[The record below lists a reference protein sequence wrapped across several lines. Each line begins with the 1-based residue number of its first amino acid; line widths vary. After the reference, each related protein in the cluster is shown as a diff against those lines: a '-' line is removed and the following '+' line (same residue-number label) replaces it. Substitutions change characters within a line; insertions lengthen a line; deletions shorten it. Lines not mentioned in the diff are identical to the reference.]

1 MIEYII
7 RKRKITLLFFAMV
20 VLVGFL
26 SFFQLPRQESPDI
39 VVNIATVTTIY
50 PGASPE
56 KVEQTVTKK
65 LEEKINELQGLKY
78 ISSTSSLGV
87 SIIVVETQ
95 SDVDPKQK
103 WDELRKKVKD
113 AEADLPDEAKQPIIN
128 DDLNR
133 TFVQTFAVTADDRE
147 QLYTLRDML
156 KSWKDQLRTIPN
168 VADVTIEGLPEEQV
182 RIEVDT
188 QKLNQYDLSWAQV
201 MMAVKNENERTPLGD
216 LTVDNRTYQLKLAES
231 RQVDE
236 LNNVIISRT
245 KDGYPIYLKDIGR
258 VKLATEQIKSY
269 SYFNGKPSVSISINA
284 ETGSDV
290 PSLQKR
296 VDEMMGV
303 LEKQLPAWAHKH
315 SIYSQEERVTELFTD
330 LTREMI
336 IAVVAVL
343 VVCTLGLN
351 LITSFVVALAIP
363 ISIAVGLMFLPS
375 LDITLNMISIVSLII
390 VLGILVDDAVV
401 VNDNI
406 ERRLSVLGESP
417 YRAAVNGAKEV
428 SISILTATLATIASF
443 GPLMFLNGNAGQF
456 IRPVPMIISLT
467 MLASM
472 IMSLTIIP
480 IFRQWYEAR
489 SRRGVDGYRKP
500 AGLLGRQI
508 QQLTQWYANVLMP
521 KILKRPLLTGMVGVL
536 IGTSAY
542 LLIPFTPVEL
552 FPPDDRPQ
560 FLVNIRV
567 PVGSSIEETNRV
579 VKGVSDWIMKQPGIE
594 YVASYAGGSA
604 PKMFGGDTGAGSG
617 ITVGQLV
624 VRFDKKK
631 VSIDQMIEPW
641 REKFKEMYPEAS
653 IIPKELEAGPPVGKP
668 VVIRIYGED
677 LETLRRL
684 AEQVKDNMAK
694 VPGVY
699 DIQDDLGIE
708 RYTLELE
715 VNKALME
722 QKLVNYADLSRTL
735 RLVSEGITV
744 SQFDDG
750 TDLIDMNLYLD
761 KAGEVD
767 PSVIFQRLTVTNA
780 LGEQIPLAQLARIKT
795 TFSLQAIPHR
805 DLSRTVTISSE
816 VKDRTP
822 TEVMQEITPIL
833 EGMQMPEGYRWETG
847 GETSE
852 QTDIFI
858 DMGKLSVIV
867 VFLILILIAMQ
878 FYSLSIPV
886 LVMSTIYLAFAGSL
900 IGLFVTQTPLGF
912 MTMMGVISLSGIV
925 VRNGIVLIEFIEEA
939 RHAGLELKQA
949 VIQAGEA
956 RLRPIL
962 LTSMTAVAGLL
973 PLAFSGDVLF
983 TPLAVTIIFGL
994 LFSTV
999 LTLVVVPSFYTVLA
1013 VRKEKRRAEKAAKR
1027 PDVYGPEAELGI
1039 NG

>member
-1 MIEYII
+1 
-7 RKRKITLLFFAMV
+7 
-20 VLVGFL
+20 
-26 SFFQLPRQESPDI
+26 
-39 VVNIATVTTIY
+39 
-50 PGASPE
+50 
-56 KVEQTVTKK
+56 
-65 LEEKINELQGLKY
+65 
-78 ISSTSSLGV
+78 
-87 SIIVVETQ
+87 
-95 SDVDPKQK
+95 
-103 WDELRKKVKD
+103 
-113 AEADLPDEAKQPIIN
+113 
-128 DDLNR
+128 
-133 TFVQTFAVTADDRE
+133 
-147 QLYTLRDML
+147 
-156 KSWKDQLRTIPN
+156 
-168 VADVTIEGLPEEQV
+168 
-182 RIEVDT
+182 
-188 QKLNQYDLSWAQV
+188 
-201 MMAVKNENERTPLGD
+201 
-216 LTVDNRTYQLKLAES
+216 
-231 RQVDE
+231 
-236 LNNVIISRT
+236 
-245 KDGYPIYLKDIGR
+245 
-258 VKLATEQIKSY
+258 
-269 SYFNGKPSVSISINA
+269 
-284 ETGSDV
+284 
-290 PSLQKR
+290 
-296 VDEMMGV
+296 
-303 LEKQLPAWAHKH
+303 
-315 SIYSQEERVTELFTD
+315 
-330 LTREMI
+330 
-336 IAVVAVL
+336 
-343 VVCTLGLN
+343 
-351 LITSFVVALAIP
+351 
-363 ISIAVGLMFLPS
+363 
-375 LDITLNMISIVSLII
+375 
-390 VLGILVDDAVV
+390 
-401 VNDNI
+401 
-406 ERRLSVLGESP
+406 
-417 YRAAVNGAKEV
+417 
-428 SISILTATLATIASF
+428 
-443 GPLMFLNGNAGQF
+443 
-456 IRPVPMIISLT
+456 
-467 MLASM
+467 
-472 IMSLTIIP
+472 MSLTIIP

-508 QQLTQWYANVLMP
+508 QQLTQWYANALMP
-521 KILKRPLLTGMVGVL
+521 KILKRPLLTGLVGVL

-684 AEQVKDNMAK
+684 AEQVKDKMAK

-780 LGEQIPLAQLARIKT
+780 RGEQIPLPQLARIKP

-822 TEVMQEITPIL
+822 TEVMKEITPIL
-833 EGMQMPEGYRWETG
+833 EGMQFPEGYRWETG

-939 RHAGLELKQA
+939 RHVGLELKQA

-1013 VRKEKRRAEKAAKR
+1013 VRKAKKRAEKAAKR
-1027 PDVYGPEAELGI
+1027 PDLYGPDAELGI